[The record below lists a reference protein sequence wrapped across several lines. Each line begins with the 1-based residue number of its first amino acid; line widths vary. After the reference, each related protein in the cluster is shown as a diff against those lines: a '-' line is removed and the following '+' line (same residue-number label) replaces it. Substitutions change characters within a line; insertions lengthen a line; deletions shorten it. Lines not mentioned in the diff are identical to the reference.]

1 MNFRDH
7 SVGFR
12 SIVLELGNNGVGF
25 KSSGMSFG
33 NGDTSFGNSG
43 VSFGNSDMCTYGKFG
58 LGILS
63 QQFLCSTQRWW
74 NAR

>member
-1 MNFRDH
+1 MDFRDH

-12 SIVLELGNNGVGF
+12 SIALELGNNSMGF
-25 KSSGMSFG
+25 RSSGMGLG

-43 VSFGNSDMCTYGKFG
+43 VSFGSNDMCIYSKFG
-58 LGILS
+58 LGIRS
-63 QQFLCSTQRWW
+63 QRFLCSTQRWW